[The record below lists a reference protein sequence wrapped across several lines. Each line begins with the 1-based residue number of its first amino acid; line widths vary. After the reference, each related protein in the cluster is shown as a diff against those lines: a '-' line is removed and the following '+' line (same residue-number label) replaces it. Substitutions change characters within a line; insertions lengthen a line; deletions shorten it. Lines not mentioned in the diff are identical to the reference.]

1 MSYKHPYILIF
12 IGLAFFCAV
21 AFSLQLFTNI
31 HSPEYIAKDSY
42 SYMEA
47 GKLLYNEGKPHPTR
61 PYLSGAVL
69 GLPYLVNSKAFVHTV
84 ANFNLVLNLAL
95 WFCTIILIYRTVLLF
110 ESKRLA
116 FLSAMTYV
124 FCVGTIG
131 FIGLI
136 LTETLSA
143 FMLAWAVYLAFR
155 YQKYARVSD
164 ITKALVIMLLLVL
177 VKPGMIYWSLLLL
190 LIVVIMAFRSGE
202 LSIRR
207 IFPIALSLG
216 LILLQAWQIHSHYGK
231 FSVSLID
238 KITWYNYLGAETEA
252 ISTNRAL
259 SEVKAERMKI
269 WDESSWLEIS
279 EIGSAD
285 MKRQIKLHP
294 SLILKEFVLNIA
306 ENAVGKSAGLAA
318 AKDFNGSSVFKPI
331 QSSLLTLSILQNLFM
346 VVTAILIGFYI
357 LLKKRMLNVA
367 TFLAMGTIAYIIFTS
382 GISFKAG
389 DRFNVVFYPI
399 VLMVVPYLMAKS
411 GLDKKLKLN

>member
-1 MSYKHPYILIF
+1 
-12 IGLAFFCAV
+12 
-21 AFSLQLFTNI
+21 
-31 HSPEYIAKDSY
+31 
-42 SYMEA
+42 MEA

-69 GLPYLVNSKAFVHTV
+69 GFPFSASHKGPLVAQV
-84 ANFNLVLNLAL
+84 NFNLILNLAL
-95 WFCTIILIYRTVLLF
+95 WLCTILLIYKTALLF
-110 ESKRLA
+110 ASKRLA
-116 FLSAMTYV
+116 FVSSLAYV
-124 FCVGTIG
+124 FCIGAIG

-155 YQKYARVSD
+155 YQKYNRIRDLTSAM
-164 ITKALVIMLLLVL
+164 VIMLLLVL

-190 LIVVIMAFRSGE
+190 LIVVVMVLRSDE

-207 IFPIALSLG
+207 FFPIALSLG

-238 KITWYNYLGAETEA
+238 KITWYNYLGAEAEA
-252 ISTNRAL
+252 ISTDRTL
-259 SEVKAERMKI
+259 SEVKAERIKV

-285 MKRQIKLHP
+285 MKRQMNEHP
-294 SLILKEFVLNIA
+294 GLILKEFVLNIA
-306 ENAVGKSAGLAA
+306 ENTVGKSAPIAA
-318 AKDFNGSSVFKPI
+318 AKDIRGSAIFKPI
-331 QSSLLTLSILQNLFM
+331 QSTLLMLSILQNLFM
-346 VVTAILIGFYI
+346 VSTAILIGFYI
-357 LLKKRMLNVA
+357 LLKKRMLNMA

-399 VLMVVPYLMAKS
+399 VLMLLPYLMAKN
-411 GLDKKLKLN
+411 GIDKKLN